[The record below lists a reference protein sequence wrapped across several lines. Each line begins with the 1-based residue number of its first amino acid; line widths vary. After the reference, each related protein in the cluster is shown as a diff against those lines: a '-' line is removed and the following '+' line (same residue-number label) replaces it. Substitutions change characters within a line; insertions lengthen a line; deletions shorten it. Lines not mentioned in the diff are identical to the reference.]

1 MYRNTWVEVNL
12 DAIYDNVKTTKD
24 ICKKKY
30 IAVVKANAY
39 GNGDYEVARTCI
51 EAGADMLAVSSLD
64 EAMILRNEGYH
75 GKLLILGATNPE
87 DIPVLIDN
95 HISTAAISLEW
106 VNKVTQSN
114 CKGLMIHLAVDTG
127 MNRLGFK
134 DLATLKEAFDQL
146 LAAGCI
152 PEGIFTHFYCS
163 TEIDHNI
170 TNKQFQLFKEAVQ
183 SLDYPFEWIHCDNSD
198 ATIFFQDELSNAC
211 RVGISLYGLSPYTNA
226 LKSVVSLYTQI
237 FMTKTIHKGET
248 VGYGALHTAEEDE
261 IIGTCPIGYADGFI
275 RKNTGRKVYV
285 DGEYAEV
292 VGNVCMD
299 QTMIRLPHDVKVGTT
314 VEIFGDHI
322 SIEQMA
328 QELDTI
334 SYEIMCLISERV
346 TRKYIRHNK
355 VMKECNQRLINS
367 NIQKNNIISH

>member
-87 DIPVLIDN
+87 DIPALIDN

-114 CKGLMIHLAVDTG
+114 CKGLTIHLAVDTG

-134 DLATLKEAFDQL
+134 DLATLKEAFDRL

-163 TEIDHNI
+163 SEIDHNI

-248 VGYGALHTAEEDE
+248 VGYGALHTAEEVTLYGEVEKIEVIEDHVYYTIYANHKLYRHVE
-261 IIGTCPIGYADGFI
+261 ESRIIHNYG
-275 RKNTGRKVYV
+275 V
-285 DGEYAEV
+285 
-292 VGNVCMD
+292 
-299 QTMIRLPHDVKVGTT
+299 L
-314 VEIFGDHI
+314 
-322 SIEQMA
+322 
-328 QELDTI
+328 
-334 SYEIMCLISERV
+334 YE
-346 TRKYIRHNK
+346 
-355 VMKECNQRLINS
+355 
-367 NIQKNNIISH
+367 

>member
-87 DIPVLIDN
+87 DIPALIDN

-134 DLATLKEAFDQL
+134 DLATLKEAFDRL

-163 TEIDHNI
+163 SEIDHDI

-211 RVGISLYGLSPYTNA
+211 RVFPCM
-226 LKSVVSLYTQI
+226 VSHLI
-237 FMTKTIHKGET
+237 
-248 VGYGALHTAEEDE
+248 
-261 IIGTCPIGYADGFI
+261 
-275 RKNTGRKVYV
+275 
-285 DGEYAEV
+285 
-292 VGNVCMD
+292 
-299 QTMIRLPHDVKVGTT
+299 QTL
-314 VEIFGDHI
+314 
-322 SIEQMA
+322 
-328 QELDTI
+328 
-334 SYEIMCLISERV
+334 
-346 TRKYIRHNK
+346 
-355 VMKECNQRLINS
+355 
-367 NIQKNNIISH
+367 